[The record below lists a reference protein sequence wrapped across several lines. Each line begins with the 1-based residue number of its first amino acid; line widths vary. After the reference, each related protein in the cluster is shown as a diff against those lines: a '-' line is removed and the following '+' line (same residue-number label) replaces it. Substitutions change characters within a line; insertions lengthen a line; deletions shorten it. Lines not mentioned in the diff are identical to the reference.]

1 MSSTG
6 VEQLCVPHS
15 LFWGGSKWPQDWLT
29 SGTGQENKFQ
39 GLWDKQPVASFPD
52 TSQAAFSDRSSSATH
67 IMLSLTTVCYFS
79 SEQSPFSDLTLFMC
93 VFVVYSPRLDV
104 QSSRTGPVTVLFMAF
119 LCLAHGWHVLTGW
132 LEGWMSGWLKT
143 LKAGRKEGG
152 KEGRRLSRL
161 ISISRWMEKMMDG

>member
-1 MSSTG
+1 MQLFTIKTLNLRTPLCDFFLGCPPPLHPHLRSLSPASLHPSLTDLLSDPQVSQVIGISGRSSLLIPL
-6 VEQLCVPHS
+6 LCSS
-15 LFWGGSKWPQDWLT
+15 LNNCSC
-29 SGTGQENKFQ
+29 SG
-39 GLWDKQPVASFPD
+39 L

-119 LCLAHGWHVLTGW
+119 LCLAHG
-132 LEGWMSGWLKT
+132 
-143 LKAGRKEGG
+143 
-152 KEGRRLSRL
+152 
-161 ISISRWMEKMMDG
+161 